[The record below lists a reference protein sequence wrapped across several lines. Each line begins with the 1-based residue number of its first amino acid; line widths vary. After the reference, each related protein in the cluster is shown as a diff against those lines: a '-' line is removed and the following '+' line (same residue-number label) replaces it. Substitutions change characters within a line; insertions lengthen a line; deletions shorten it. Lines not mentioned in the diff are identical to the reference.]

1 MYCTDMNSLEWDL
14 EVAIILKDSDR
25 LNEINELI
33 KNYSEDEPNLNQRK
47 VNSISNT
54 KKYTKGVNKHLIS

>member
-14 EVAIILKDSDR
+14 EVAIMLKDDDR

-54 KKYTKGVNKHLIS
+54 KKNILRGLINI

>member
-1 MYCTDMNSLEWDL
+1 M
-14 EVAIILKDSDR
+14 LKDDDR

-54 KKYTKGVNKHLIS
+54 KKNILRGLINI